1 MGREA
6 AYDEVFDGQA
16 HFRALLDSTARPGAL
31 NFLTPVQIDPPAG
44 LNRAT
49 ALIAF
54 ALMDGNSNFATVNM
68 TQSEGS
74 YLAANTRARRTEID
88 GADFI
93 FASGDEAPEFLE
105 AACCGTL
112 LYPDTAAT
120 LILQIQDAVVQIQD
134 APERPLTG
142 GLRLTLKGPGV
153 DGISALFVRGIR
165 ADLLLALQARNAEFP
180 LGLDAILTFVDESG
194 RACLAALPRTT
205 HVSWEKC

>member
-16 HFRALLDSTARPGAL
+16 HFRALLDSTARPGTL
-31 NFLTPVQIDPPAG
+31 NFLTRVQIDPPTG

-49 ALIAF
+49 ALVAF

-68 TQSEGS
+68 TQSLNS

-93 FASGDEAPEFLE
+93 FASGNEASDFLD

-120 LILQIQDAVVQIQD
+120 LVLQIESACV
-134 APERPLTG
+134 RPLTG

-153 DGISALFVRGIR
+153 DGTSTLFVRGIR
-165 ADLLLALQARNAEFP
+165 AGLLLALQARNAEFP